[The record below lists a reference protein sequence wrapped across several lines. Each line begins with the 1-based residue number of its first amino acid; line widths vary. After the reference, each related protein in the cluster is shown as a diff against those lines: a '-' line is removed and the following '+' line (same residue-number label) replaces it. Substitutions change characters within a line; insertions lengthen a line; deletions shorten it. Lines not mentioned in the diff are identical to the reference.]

1 MLNESDLQG
10 PKRTNNNNKCY
21 VSSFIYIYIYIYIH
35 VIKTTHRQSY
45 NSLFNVLEKIT
56 LNIFEAKLFPNSKNI
71 LYFQM

>member
-10 PKRTNNNNKCY
+10 PKRINNNNKCY
-21 VSSFIYIYIYIYIH
+21 VSSYIYIYIH

-45 NSLFNVLEKIT
+45 NSLCNMLEKIT
-56 LNIFEAKLFPNSKNI
+56 LNIFEAKFFPNSKNI